1 MFVVS
6 RITQPCKQNKS
17 AAKQNKYL
25 KTQFLTV
32 VIHWHDASTVHL
44 GHRLRLENGMTT
56 LNMKMNFHSVPL
68 LKKGWCA
75 EVELFVHKMATLNR

>member
-1 MFVVS
+1 MFVFPGL
-6 RITQPCKQNKS
+6 RNQANKS

-44 GHRLRLENGMTT
+44 GHRPRLGNGITT

-68 LKKGWCA
+68 LKKG
-75 EVELFVHKMATLNR
+75 